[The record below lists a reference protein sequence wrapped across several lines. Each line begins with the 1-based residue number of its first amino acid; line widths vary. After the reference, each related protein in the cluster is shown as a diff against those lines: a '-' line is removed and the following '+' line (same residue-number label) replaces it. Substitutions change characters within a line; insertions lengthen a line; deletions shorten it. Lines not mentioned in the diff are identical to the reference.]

1 MSEEPQEP
9 ESGPAS
15 EGHGDSGTR
24 LAFEEEGDE
33 LDSAGIK
40 ELNAE
45 VDRLLQ
51 SISLQNSEVGINSD
65 LPGCEPQAVPK
76 TENPDPLAGPQPVSA
91 WYQGQYPLHR
101 TLQLCQQAD
110 KSRREKDKERQIRD
124 KERQIRDKER
134 QIRDKELLERWPRVD
149 GNAELRL
156 LYEGAIP
163 RQELS
168 ITFTTRT

>member
-9 ESGPAS
+9 ESGPAT

-33 LDSAGIK
+33 LDSVGIK

-65 LPGCEPQAVPK
+65 FPGCEPQAVPK

-91 WYQGQYPLHR
+91 WYQGQYPLHQ

-110 KSRREKDKERQIRD
+110 KSRREK
-124 KERQIRDKER
+124 DKER

>member
-15 EGHGDSGTR
+15 KGHGDSGTG

-33 LDSAGIK
+33 LDPVGIE

-51 SISLQNSEVGINSD
+51 SIGLQNSEAGINSD

-124 KERQIRDKER
+124 KE
-134 QIRDKELLERWPRVD
+134 LLERWPRVD
-149 GNAELRL
+149 GDAELRL

-168 ITFTTRT
+168 IAFTTRT

>member
-1 MSEEPQEP
+1 MSDEPQEP
-9 ESGPAS
+9 ESRPAS
-15 EGHGDSGTR
+15 EGHGDSSTR

-33 LDSAGIK
+33 LDLVGIE

-45 VDRLLQ
+45 VDCLLQ
-51 SISLQNSEVGINSD
+51 SIGLQNSEAGINSD

-76 TENPDPLAGPQPVSA
+76 TSNPDPLAGSQPVST

-101 TLQLCQQAD
+101 TSPLCQQAD
-110 KSRREKDKERQIRD
+110 KSRRK
-124 KERQIRDKER
+124 DKER

-149 GNAELRL
+149 GDAELRL

-168 ITFTTRT
+168 IAFTSRT